1 MARLEIT
8 AVERSSD
15 LDAFIELP
23 WKIYEG
29 DPNWAPPLKRFV
41 RRVLDP
47 RQHPFWKFAERVLF
61 LARRGP
67 EVVGRIAGIIDRN
80 YNNYHKTSMGTWGFF
95 ECLNDREA
103 AEGLMTAVSDWVR
116 WKGMTYLC
124 GPLNP
129 STNYEIGLLVE
140 GFEHRATFM
149 MPYNPPYYVDLVEGC
164 GLRKE
169 KELLSFIIDDEETL
183 RTPGWMALMAERM
196 RKDQRFTIRHPDRK
210 NLETEVRLVKE
221 IYDESWSDN
230 WGFVPMTR
238 DEILEMGRNLA
249 KFADPDLIFFVYC
262 EEEPVAVALAVPDIN
277 PLLRRLNGKL
287 GLIGLLKLFIYRK
300 EVNGIRGL
308 LFGIKTR
315 YREQGLPFLALDH
328 AYKVFQRKNKY
339 RYLELGWN
347 LEDNEAIIQLESE
360 YGARPFKRYR
370 LYRKSF
376 ADRW

>member
-129 STNYEIGLLVE
+129 STNYEIGLLV
-140 GFEHRATFM
+140 
-149 MPYNPPYYVDLVEGC
+149 
-164 GLRKE
+164 
-169 KELLSFIIDDEETL
+169 
-183 RTPGWMALMAERM
+183 
-196 RKDQRFTIRHPDRK
+196 
-210 NLETEVRLVKE
+210 
-221 IYDESWSDN
+221 
-230 WGFVPMTR
+230 
-238 DEILEMGRNLA
+238 
-249 KFADPDLIFFVYC
+249 
-262 EEEPVAVALAVPDIN
+262 
-277 PLLRRLNGKL
+277 
-287 GLIGLLKLFIYRK
+287 
-300 EVNGIRGL
+300 
-308 LFGIKTR
+308 
-315 YREQGLPFLALDH
+315 
-328 AYKVFQRKNKY
+328 
-339 RYLELGWN
+339 
-347 LEDNEAIIQLESE
+347 
-360 YGARPFKRYR
+360 
-370 LYRKSF
+370 
-376 ADRW
+376 